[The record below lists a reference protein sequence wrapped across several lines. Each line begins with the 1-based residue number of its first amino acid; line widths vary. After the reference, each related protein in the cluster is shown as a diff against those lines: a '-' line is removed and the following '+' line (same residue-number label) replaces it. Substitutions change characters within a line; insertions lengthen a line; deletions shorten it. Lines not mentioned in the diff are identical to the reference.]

1 MAMYSAVP
9 DNCASEGGTWLCR
22 RWGQWKCMICGE
34 CSVMKGGSS
43 DGGLSNKEKKS
54 GGEKEGNSGYVSVES
69 RRKGKKENK
78 SEREKEMS
86 NGRW

>member
-34 CSVMKGGSS
+34 CAVMKVGSS
-43 DGGLSNKEKKS
+43 DGRLSNKEKKS

-69 RRKGKKENK
+69 RRKGNKENK
-78 SEREKEMS
+78 SEK
-86 NGRW
+86 

>member
-1 MAMYSAVP
+1 
-9 DNCASEGGTWLCR
+9 
-22 RWGQWKCMICGE
+22 
-34 CSVMKGGSS
+34 MKGGSS